1 VSRSRARRLARW
13 SRERGVWW
21 TLLWCLRA
29 AGQRLHRRV
38 ESALEARLAAI
49 ERRRF
54 LLAPD
59 SVSAL
64 RNTAAENREVWSRWD
79 WSQLGAEWTDDA
91 AAFRGLAPEAWKRD
105 IVERF
110 LVANARKGG
119 VTLEIGPGA
128 GRWTAH
134 LLEVSGALHLAD
146 VSERCLALCRERFG
160 DSPRIAYH
168 RVAGDGLACLPGA
181 SIDFI
186 WSYDVF
192 VHVNPLDTDRY
203 LADFAR
209 VMHSGARAVIHHAD
223 RYHSHAERVA
233 GFRSN
238 LSREFF
244 AELCRRHGLQVVEQD
259 LEHAHKR
266 GDCISVIAKA

>member
-1 VSRSRARRLARW
+1 
-13 SRERGVWW
+13 
-21 TLLWCLRA
+21 
-29 AGQRLHRRV
+29 
-38 ESALEARLAAI
+38 
-49 ERRRF
+49 
-54 LLAPD
+54 
-59 SVSAL
+59 
-64 RNTAAENREVWSRWD
+64 
-79 WSQLGAEWTDDA
+79 
-91 AAFRGLAPEAWKRD
+91 
-105 IVERF
+105 
-110 LVANARKGG
+110 
-119 VTLEIGPGA
+119 
-128 GRWTAH
+128 
-134 LLEVSGALHLAD
+134 VSGALHLAD

-168 RVAGDGLACLPGA
+168 RVAGDGLACLPDA

-244 AELCRRHGLQVVEQD
+244 AELCRRHGLQSSSRTSSTPTS
-259 LEHAHKR
+259 A
-266 GDCISVIAKA
+266 GTASA